1 MNHSVE
7 NEFRKWPKWTIEGF
21 SSVWEVFEN
30 LATMFEFRNTICTL
44 TVSVIAASLLDKIS
58 NWRVEGAIVLSIES
72 LQPFLRSAKSSFVKL
87 TSGDQ
92 KAKLTIIFTYA
103 ATCKA
108 TKSMSTKSSS
118 FSELDSSSS
127 AKVSRIP
134 GKGNV

>member
-1 MNHSVE
+1 M
-7 NEFRKWPKWTIEGF
+7 
-21 SSVWEVFEN
+21 
-30 LATMFEFRNTICTL
+30 
-44 TVSVIAASLLDKIS
+44 
-58 NWRVEGAIVLSIES
+58 LSIES

-103 ATCKA
+103 ATCRA

-134 GKGNV
+134 GEGIKQSFSKNTDFIHPVFWALDQAMLLLQ